1 MAFDESIGQTMELFR
16 LTVKS
21 FCRLLYSLFLGIAA
35 AYHSILFSFLKN
47 FIDMV

>member
-1 MAFDESIGQTMELFR
+1 MAFDGIIGQTMELFR
-16 LTVKS
+16 LKVKS
-21 FCRLLYSLFLGIAA
+21 FCRLLCSLFLGITT